1 MDIHKISLFFL
12 IIFLKILKQNQS
24 YIILD
29 FFNEK
34 NLSKINSSTFFEEI
48 LYNRLVSK
56 IPIGIPKQI
65 LFLSIKLRLSTLAV
79 TSNLSKFNKHIP
91 KYKLNF
97 STTYYSDNFSEII
110 NFGIDEF
117 KKGIKSKEL
126 FEFPLNK
133 RANLNFILT
142 TDTFCED
149 SGIFGLKLEYD
160 NKNLGNYS
168 LLKQLKENNIISSY
182 VFFFIFENLDISP
195 LNYKGKLIIGKYP
208 HEYNPKKYIKDN
220 YFQIKTFYNFN
231 SFNEYFE
238 IKHFEIF
245 YGDIE
250 NNQNDFT
257 DEIITQFDFSKSN
270 ILGTSKFKKFITK
283 EFNEL
288 YKDKCIEIL
297 DKLVYF
303 KCDNDID
310 INKLKSIYIFYGNH
324 NFTFELKP
332 SDLFALYDN
341 KLYYLINFYKNSES
355 TIWSFGIIFLKK
367 YLFVFDQDKK
377 IIGYYKNKE
386 NIHDNSQLYLKIL
399 LLFSFIIIIVLLYY
413 FIHHLFFI
421 KKRKIRANELEDNI
435 DYLPFNIKL

>member
-1 MDIHKISLFFL
+1 MDIPKISLFFL
-12 IIFLKILKQNQS
+12 IIFFKIIKQNQS

-48 LYNRLVSK
+48 LFNRLVTNIS
-56 IPIGIPKQI
+56 IGVPNQI
-65 LFLSIKLRLSTLAV
+65 LFLTIKFRLSTLAL
-79 TSNLSKFNKHIP
+79 TSTLSKFHQHIP

-97 STTYYSDNFSEII
+97 STTYHSNNFSEIL
-110 NFGIDEF
+110 NFGFDEF

-126 FEFPLNK
+126 FAFPNK
-133 RANLNFILT
+133 KLNLNFILT
-142 TDTFCED
+142 TDTFCYD
-149 SGIFGLKLEYD
+149 SGILGLKLKYD
-160 NKNLGNYS
+160 NKNLGNFS
-168 LLKQLKENNIISSY
+168 ILKQLKDNNFISSY

-195 LNYKGKLIIGKYP
+195 LNYRGKLIIGKYP

-220 YFQIKTFYNFN
+220 YFEIKTFYNFY

-250 NNQNDFT
+250 NNENDFT

-288 YKDKCIEIL
+288 YKDKCIEISE
-297 DKLVYF
+297 KLVYF
-303 KCDNDID
+303 ICDKDID
-310 INKLKSIYIFYGNH
+310 INKLKSIYLFYGTH

-341 KLYYLINFYKNSES
+341 KFYYLINFYKNSES

-399 LLFSFIIIIVLLYY
+399 LLFSFVIIIILLSH
-413 FIHHLFFI
+413 FIHRFFFI

-435 DYLPFNIKL
+435 EYLPYNIKI

>member
-126 FEFPLNK
+126 FAFPNK
-133 RANLNFILT
+133 KLNLNFILT
-142 TDTFCED
+142 TDTFCYD
-149 SGIFGLKLEYD
+149 SGILGLKLKYD
-160 NKNLGNYS
+160 NKNLGNFS
-168 LLKQLKENNIISSY
+168 ILKQLKDNNFISSY

-195 LNYKGKLIIGKYP
+195 LNYRGKLIIGKYP

-220 YFQIKTFYNFN
+220 YF
-231 SFNEYFE
+231 E

-245 YGDIE
+245 YGDID

-288 YKDKCIEIL
+288 YKDKCIEISE
-297 DKLVYF
+297 KLVYF
-303 KCDNDID
+303 ICDKDID
-310 INKLKSIYIFYGNH
+310 INKLKSIYLFYGTH

-332 SDLFALYDN
+332 SDLFAIYDN

-377 IIGYYKNKE
+377 IIGYYHNKE
-386 NIHDNSQLYLKIL
+386 NIDDYSHFYLKIL